1 MDKESLKERLQ
12 RRKEAVEKAPD
23 EEHVVKMW
31 TPINIKVDE
40 NYKFIPTN
48 KFAIAMSNGLKSFAM
63 PVLKGLD
70 KVVFDLEVL
79 GKENLEPLKDTG
91 YITVCNHV
99 NILDCSM
106 IATAIGRKD
115 MTFTAIKE
123 NFEIPVVSLLV
134 KGLGAIPIPR
144 TVKAMKKFNEA
155 VAELLKEKHI
165 VHFYPEGVL
174 FPYYNGIRGF
184 YKGAFS
190 YASKNDVPIV
200 PLLITYHQPKSKL
213 RKKPVAKI
221 HIMPAMYPNK
231 ELTHREQIKDLC
243 VRVTETMQD
252 KFDDTDCL
260 RDNTAVLEKYK
271 GQMPVETVGKKN

>member
-1 MDKESLKERLQ
+1 MDKESLKARIQ
-12 RRKEAVEKAPD
+12 NRKAAVEKAPD

-79 GKENLEPLKDTG
+79 GKENLEPLKDKG

-123 NFEIPVVSLLV
+123 NFEIPFVRLFV

-144 TVKAMKKFNEA
+144 TVKAMQKFNAA
-155 VAELLKEKHI
+155 VAELLQNNHI

-184 YKGAFS
+184 HRGAFS
-190 YASKNDVPIV
+190 YSSRSNVPIV
-200 PLLITYHQPKSKL
+200 PLLITYHEPKSKL

-221 HIMPAMYPNK
+221 HIMPPVYPNT
-231 ELTHREQIKDLC
+231 ELDHRGQINDLR
-243 VRVTETMQD
+243 VRVTEMMQD

-260 RDNTAVLEKYK
+260 RDNTAVIEKYK
-271 GQMPVETVGKKN
+271 GQMPIEKID

>member
-1 MDKESLKERLQ
+1 MDKEKLKARLQ
-12 RRKEAVEKAPD
+12 HRKDAIDKAPD
-23 EEHVVKMW
+23 KEHVVKMW

-40 NYKFIPTN
+40 NYKFIPDN
-48 KFAIAMSNGLKSFAM
+48 KIAIALSNGLKSFAM

-79 GKENLEPLKDTG
+79 GKENIAPLEGKG

-123 NFEIPVVSLLV
+123 NFEIPFVRLFV

-144 TVKAMKKFNEA
+144 TLKAMQKFTEA
-155 VAELLKEKHI
+155 ISQLLKENHI

-184 YKGAFS
+184 HKGAFS

-200 PLLITYHQPKSKL
+200 PMIITYHKPKSKL
-213 RKKPVAKI
+213 RGKPVAKI
-221 HIMPAMYPNK
+221 HIMPPVYPNT
-231 ELTHREQIKDLC
+231 ELEKRSQINDLRI
-243 VRVTETMQD
+243 RVTEIMQD
-252 KFDDTDCL
+252 KFDETDCL
-260 RDNTAVLEKYK
+260 RDNTAVIKKYK
-271 GQMPVETVGKKN
+271 GESKESSEK